1 MSGELTLL
9 SSYISQ
15 GVDPVPLNGRI
26 IECTWSNEVNM
37 WSFHRIREDK
47 TEPNAEHVYTKVV
60 GSIRDNIKE
69 AELLNYLTTCF
80 LKSDAY
86 ERDRKRVP
94 PELMPAMPAD
104 EKEGQEGVD
113 GDGPSVPP
121 DAAGPAKRKASES
134 SQGFEEGSAK
144 R

>member
-1 MSGELTLL
+1 MSL
-9 SSYISQ
+9 YVSQ
-15 GVDPVPLNGRI
+15 GMDPAPLNGRI

-37 WSFHRIREDK
+37 WAFHRIREDK
-47 TEPNAEHVYTKVV
+47 TEPNASHVYSKVV

-69 AELLNYLTTCF
+69 EELLNYLTTCF

-86 ERDRKRVP
+86 ESDRKRVP
-94 PELMPAMPAD
+94 PELMPAMPAE
-104 EKEGQEGVD
+104 EKEGQEGV
-113 GDGPSVPP
+113 DGPSVPP

-134 SQGFEEGSAK
+134 SQGVEEGSAK